1 MYMKIVGCGLLFI
14 STTVLGFLKSEQLRK
29 RVLYLNELK
38 RMMGLLQ
45 GELRFHRATLSE
57 AAQNVSKRV
66 ESPFSAFLNDLSGR
80 LENGCMEGFTCVWNE
95 LSEELLRCGGF
106 RKEDKNLF
114 EQLGRSL
121 GYLDLVMQTE
131 SLDLAIV
138 QTEEAIQSAKEQ
150 REIKGKLYRT
160 MGVTAG
166 AFLTLLII

>member
-1 MYMKIVGCGLLFI
+1 MYIKMIGCTFLMI
-14 STTVLGFLKSEQLRK
+14 STTAIGLLKSEQLKK

-57 AAQNVSKRV
+57 AAQNVAKRV
-66 ESPFSAFLNDLSGR
+66 EDPFSTFLNGLADK
-80 LENGCMEGFTCVWNE
+80 LENRCLEGFTYVWNQM
-95 LSEELLRCGGF
+95 SEELLAYGGLQ
-106 RKEDKNLF
+106 KEDKSLL

-121 GYLDLVMQTE
+121 GYLDLEMQTE
-131 SLDLAIV
+131 SLNLAII

-150 REIKGKLYRT
+150 KEIKGKLYRT